1 MKKVNIHGCRF
12 AAKEA
17 AIKAHYNR
25 KLTYH
30 SIAIHRPPITDPSEG
45 SQPPVA
51 VILPESGKWEEGQ
64 EAKISIS
71 HDGDCATAVCLAIDL
86 TSKRNGKTGKSG
98 IWQPTGA
105 VLESTRAIY
114 TQLEMDDMDPEEEE
128 DEHKWRETE
137 DALRAKDE
145 ELTAINDP
153 QLLVRVENLSPD
165 VTAEDLLELF
175 QGKSEKIRA
184 IIPLAADGKKLPY
197 GFVSFAKRQEAVR
210 ARGQTD
216 RTVLKGKKITTR
228 WMGGKKAK
236 SRGLGKG
243 GKRIF
248 TADELKHW
256 VEYVEPSTE
265 ASAAVVEETEE
276 K

>member
-1 MKKVNIHGCRF
+1 MCLAFDPRSKQKDEMKK
-12 AAKEA
+12 
-17 AIKAHYNR
+17 
-25 KLTYH
+25 
-30 SIAIHRPPITDPSEG
+30 PG
-45 SQPPVA
+45 S
-51 VILPESGKWEEGQ
+51 
-64 EAKISIS
+64 
-71 HDGDCATAVCLAIDL
+71 
-86 TSKRNGKTGKSG
+86 
-98 IWQPTGA
+98 WQPTGA
-105 VLESTRAIY
+105 VLESTRHIY
-114 TQLEMDDMDPEEEE
+114 TQLEMDDMDPEEED

-137 DALRAKDE
+137 DALRAKNE

-175 QGKSEKIRA
+175 KGMSEKIRA

-228 WMGGKKAK
+228 WMG
-236 SRGLGKG
+236 
-243 GKRIF
+243 
-248 TADELKHW
+248 
-256 VEYVEPSTE
+256 
-265 ASAAVVEETEE
+265 ETKE